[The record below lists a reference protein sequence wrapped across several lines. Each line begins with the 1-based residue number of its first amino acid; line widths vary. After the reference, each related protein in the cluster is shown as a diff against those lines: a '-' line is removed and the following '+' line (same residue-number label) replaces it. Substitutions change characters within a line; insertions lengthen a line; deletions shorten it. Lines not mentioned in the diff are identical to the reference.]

1 METHSDA
8 TAGNLILRH
17 RDNRASFK
25 NPESGYDEIDRQLSD
40 LSRMVRDHGKTIH
53 VKKDGFASGY
63 TQTAVPF
70 DLLESL
76 RKVVNELNEAALEE
90 QRLETCMQD
99 LGLGD
104 YMVDR
109 QRRRMGLKEK
119 RGQKTPQGADYSDS
133 KHSGLQRG

>member
-8 TAGNLILRH
+8 TVGNPILRH

-25 NPESGYDEIDRQLSD
+25 NLESGYDEIDRQLSD

-76 RKVVNELNEAALEE
+76 RKVVNELNEAALEK

-104 YMVDR
+104 YIVDR
-109 QRRRMGLKEK
+109 
-119 RGQKTPQGADYSDS
+119 
-133 KHSGLQRG
+133 